1 MPGSAATRAQAASTA
16 PVHVQFEL
24 GWWEEGFGMAASGL
38 RSLIWQIR
46 KYLDN
51 GHSATDIPFIVY
63 GQSGQATIGL
73 YIGQGLLNQGLSK
86 SALRTF
92 YGNLANLNVLTPSL
106 AMQLCGPGYD
116 STHIFG
122 VMATSNGTFAPIQ
135 NAIKT

>member
-1 MPGSAATRAQAASTA
+1 LDG
-16 PVHVQFEL
+16 
-24 GWWEEGFGMAASGL
+24 GKEGFGLATSGL

-46 KYLDN
+46 KYIDN
-51 GHSATDIPFIVY
+51 GHGATDRPFIVY

-92 YGNLANLNVLTPSL
+92 QDSLANLNVSAPSL
-106 AMQLCGPGYD
+106 AIPLCGPGYG
-116 STHIFG
+116 STHTFG